1 MIKVSDMIHI
11 QGLDEKK
18 QESIYALSKERYV
31 KEFLKDHHLSKSFLN
46 DYWIEF
52 LDYCEDKKQ
61 CENCLGLDRCP
72 KENKGIIKQLVYRDR
87 DISLELMNCHYYL
100 RSQEVLNHFVVRNIG
115 DNILLTDLEDLVSSK
130 QIDSMSHLSQ
140 KAFVEIMKYIKEPN
154 EKGLFIHSENY
165 NNEKTVL
172 MAALMNA
179 LAKKGYYVGF
189 IHFPTYLVDL
199 KASFQTNEAIDW
211 TKLMEVP
218 YLVLDGIG
226 EENVTPY
233 SRDEILLTI
242 LSYRLLNHLPTF
254 FTSFYGF
261 NDLKKVYTIKKG
273 DEMKA
278 KTLILKMKA
287 LCKEI
292 TLDEAKNR

>member
-1 MIKVSDMIHI
+1 MIKISDVIHI
-11 QGLDEKK
+11 QGLEEKK
-18 QESIYALSKERYV
+18 RESLYQLSKNEYV
-31 KEFLKDHHLSKSFLN
+31 KEFLKENHLPESYLN

-52 LDYCEDKKQ
+52 IDYTEDKKQ
-61 CENCLGLDRCP
+61 CAGCRGLEYCP
-72 KENKGIIKQLVYRDR
+72 KENKGIVKQLVYHD
-87 DISLELMNCHYYL
+87 DVSLDMMNCHYYSA
-100 RSQEVLNHFVVRNIG
+100 SQEVLNHFVVRNMK
-115 DNILLTDLEDLVSSK
+115 DDVLLTDLETLVSSK
-130 QIDSMSHLSQ
+130 KINEMSKLAQ
-140 KAFVEIMKYIKEPN
+140 RAFMEIMKYIKEPK
-154 EKGLFIHSENY
+154 ESGLFIHSENY
-165 NNEKTVL
+165 SSEKTIL

-179 LAKKGYYVGF
+179 LAKKGNLVGF

-199 KASFQTNEAIDW
+199 KASFQNEKIIDW
-211 TKLMEVP
+211 TGLMDVP

-261 NDLKKVYTIKKG
+261 KDLQKVYTIKKG

-292 TLDEAKNR
+292 TLDE

>member
-1 MIKVSDMIHI
+1 MIKVSDVIHI
-11 QGLDEKK
+11 QGLEEKK
-18 QESIYALSKERYV
+18 KESLYKLSKNEYV
-31 KEFLKDHHLSKSFLN
+31 KAFLQENHLPESYLN

-52 LDYCEDKKQ
+52 IDFSEDKKQ
-61 CENCLGLDRCP
+61 CAGCKGLEYCP
-72 KENKGIIKQLVYRDR
+72 KENKGIVKQLVFHD
-87 DISLELMNCHYYL
+87 DLSLDMTNCDYYNA
-100 RSQEVLNHFVVRNIG
+100 SQEVLNHFVVRNIKE
-115 DNILLTDLEDLVSSK
+115 DVLLTDLKVL
-130 QIDSMSHLSQ
+130 MSEKMEKGKMNQLEQ
-140 KAFVEIMKYIKEPN
+140 KAFIEIMKYIKEPGDT
-154 EKGLFIHSENY
+154 GLFIHSEDYGNS
-165 NNEKTVL
+165 KTVL
-172 MAALMNA
+172 MASLMNA
-179 LAKKGYYVGF
+179 LAKKGNYVGY

-199 KASFQTNEAIDW
+199 KASFQSEKSIDW
-211 TKLMEVP
+211 TQLMEVP

-261 NDLKKVYTIKKG
+261 KDLQKVYTIKKG

-292 TLDEAKNR
+292 TLDE

>member
-18 QESIYALSKERYV
+18 QESVYALSKNRYV
-31 KEFLKDHHLSKSFLN
+31 QDFLKKNHLPESYLN

-52 LDYCEDKKQ
+52 LDYSEDLKQ
-61 CENCLGLDRCP
+61 CENCLGLDHCS
-72 KENKGIIKQLVYRDR
+72 KENKGIIKQLVYRDK
-87 DISLELMNCHYYL
+87 DIDLEMMNCDYYL
-100 RSQEVLNHFVVRNIG
+100 RSQEVLNHFVVRNIK
-115 DNILLTDLEDLVSSK
+115 DDLLLTELETLVSTK
-130 QIDSMSHLSQ
+130 QIDSMGPLAQ
-140 KAFVEIMKYIKEPN
+140 KALVEIMKYIKEPG
-154 EKGLFIHSENY
+154 ERGLFIHSENY
-165 NNEKTVL
+165 SNEKTVL

-179 LAKKGYYVGF
+179 LAKKGYRVGF

-199 KASFQTNEAIDW
+199 KASFQSEQVIDW
-211 TKLMEVP
+211 TTLMEVP
-218 YLVLDGIG
+218 YLVLDGLG

-242 LSYRLLNHLPTF
+242 LSFRLLNHLPTF

-273 DEMKA
+273 DEMKS

-292 TLDEAKNR
+292 TLDEGKIR